1 MFQDEESRTIDREI
15 KGMNKARTDEQRE
28 RAELHDNYN

>member
-1 MFQDEESRTIDREI
+1 MDEESRTIDREI
-15 KGMNKARTDEQRE
+15 RDMNQSHRDEKRE